1 MLDRI
6 EELKKG
12 AQQELDAVKDAREL
26 EAWRVKYLGRKSDLT
41 GILRGLA
48 QLPIEERRNVGAKA
62 GELKNILEAT
72 FEQKKQALTVVQ
84 TEIAARVT
92 GSFDITLPGRKPPVG
107 RLHPLTQT
115 IQEIS
120 DIFVAMGF
128 QVAEGPEV
136 ELDYY
141 NFEALNIPAE
151 HPSRDNMSTFWVDAV
166 DEKGQHSMLLHT
178 HTTSV
183 TARTLERMK
192 PPIRVVEPGRIYRYE
207 ASRCYSW
214 LDVPPDRRYCGG

>member
-6 EELKKG
+6 EGLKNG
-12 AQQELDAVKDAREL
+12 ALQELEVIRDAREL

-62 GELKNILEAT
+62 GELKAVFEST
-72 FEQKKQALTVVQ
+72 FEQKKQALTMVQ
-84 TEIAARVT
+84 TEMATRVS
-92 GSFDITLPGRKPPVG
+92 GAFDVTLPGRKPPVG
-107 RLHPLTQT
+107 HLHVLTQT

-136 ELDYY
+136 EYDYY

-166 DEKGQHSMLLHT
+166 DEKEQHSMLLHT

-183 TARTLERMK
+183 TARTL
-192 PPIRVVEPGRIYRYE
+192 
-207 ASRCYSW
+207 A
-214 LDVPPDRRYCGG
+214 